1 MCRLPCLKALPIV
14 LFCLAATGC
23 SSLST
28 SPDYLARA
36 DSDRQNLVSW
46 SELDAGAETAYLDDL
61 VSSDDLSA
69 LIAEARAAN
78 PDLGQT
84 LLSLEILRA
93 QYRATQADQ
102 LPDVEAGFGA
112 NKVEDLD
119 AAYTTSISISWEL
132 DLWAKISDE
141 ASAAASD
148 VAEQL
153 ALYQA
158 ARDTLS
164 AEVMQGWL
172 KLVNLNRSVAIEKQ
186 RVELLEK
193 NEQWIL
199 QRYRSGLGDLE
210 DLDSAQTSAASARA
224 SLIAT
229 QESLQQQQR
238 VLNLLLGRSYG
249 STAIAADYPQVL
261 LPLAG
266 LADQTLQRRP
276 DLKAAYLAIEA
287 SDFRTSVAYK
297 EMLPSISLG
306 AALSDTG
313 TSPAEALLKN
323 PVWSLLGQLT
333 APLFR
338 GGELKANA
346 EAAEL
351 STARSY
357 QAYRETLLNAV
368 QEVENAIGQES
379 SLAKQQQ
386 QIDSALLSARRNY
399 EQYQQK
405 YRNGL
410 VSVIDLLEV
419 QRQTFDLESQLNDL
433 IYQRLSNR
441 ITLGLALGLGIK
453 ETDQS

>member
-1 MCRLPCLKALPIV
+1 MA
-14 LFCLAATGC
+14 LFCLATAGC

-28 SPDYLARA
+28 SPDYLAQA

-46 SELDAGAETAYLDDL
+46 SELDAGSESAYLDDL
-61 VSSDDLSA
+61 VSSGDLNA

-112 NKVEDLD
+112 NKTEDLD
-119 AAYTTSISISWEL
+119 TSYTGSISVSWEL

-158 ARDTLS
+158 ARDTLA

-172 KLVNLNRSVAIEKQ
+172 KLVNLNRSVAIEEQ

-193 NEQWIL
+193 NEEWIL

-210 DLDSAQTSAASARA
+210 DLDSAQSSAASARA
-224 SLIAT
+224 SLFAT
-229 QESLQQQQR
+229 LESLQQQQR
-238 VLNLLLGRSYG
+238 ALNLLLGRSHG

-261 LPLAG
+261 LPLAD

-287 SDFRTSVAYK
+287 NDFRTSVAYK
-297 EMLPSISLG
+297 EMLPSISLE

-313 TSPAEALLKN
+313 TSPSEALLRN

-351 STARSY
+351 TTARSY

-368 QEVENAIGQES
+368 QEVENAISQES

-399 EQYQQK
+399 QQYQQK

-410 VSVIDLLEV
+410 VSVLDLLEV
-419 QRQTFDLESQLNDL
+419 QEQTFDLESQLNDL
-433 IYQRLSNR
+433 IYERLSNR

-453 ETDQS
+453 EADQS

>member
-1 MCRLPCLKALPIV
+1 MCRFPCLKALPIV
-14 LFCLAATGC
+14 LFWLAAAGC

-28 SPDYLARA
+28 SPDYLAQA

-46 SELDAGAETAYLDDL
+46 SELDEGSETAYLDDL
-61 VSSDDLSA
+61 LNSGDLNV

-93 QYRATQADQ
+93 QYRATRADQ
-102 LPDVEAGFGA
+102 LPDIEAGFGA
-112 NKVEDLD
+112 NTTEDLD
-119 AAYTTSISISWEL
+119 TTYTGSISISWEL

-158 ARDTLS
+158 ARDTLA

-172 KLVNLNRSVAIEKQ
+172 KLVNLNRSVAIEMQ

-210 DLDSAQTSAASARA
+210 DLDSAQSSAASARA
-224 SLIAT
+224 TLISV

-238 VLNLLLGRSYG
+238 ALNLLLGRSHG

-261 LPLAG
+261 LPLAD

-287 SDFRTSVAYK
+287 NDFRTSVAYK
-297 EMLPSISLG
+297 EMLPSISLE
-306 AALSDTG
+306 AALSETG
-313 TSPAEALLKN
+313 TPPSEALLRN

-351 STARSY
+351 TTARSY

-399 EQYQQK
+399 QQYQQK

-410 VSVIDLLEV
+410 VSVLDLLEV
-419 QRQTFDLESQLNDL
+419 QQQTFDLESQLNDL
-433 IYQRLSNR
+433 TYERLSNR

>member
-1 MCRLPCLKALPIV
+1 MCRYPCPKVLLIALC
-14 LFCLAATGC
+14 CLLASGC

-28 SPDYLARA
+28 SPDYLAQA

-46 SELDAGAETAYLDDL
+46 SELDAGSETAYLDDL
-61 VSSDDLSA
+61 VNSDDLSA
-69 LIAEARAAN
+69 LIAEAREAN

-102 LPDVEAGFGA
+102 LPEVEAGFGA
-112 NKVEDLD
+112 NKTEDID
-119 AAYTTSISISWEL
+119 TSYTGSISVSWEL

-158 ARDTLS
+158 ARDTLA

-172 KLVNLNRSVAIEKQ
+172 KLVNLNRSVAIAEQ

-210 DLDSAQTSAASARA
+210 DLDSAQSSAASARA
-224 SLIAT
+224 SLFAT

-238 VLNLLLGRSYG
+238 ALNLLLGQSHG
-249 STAIAADYPQVL
+249 STAIATDYPQVL
-261 LPLAG
+261 LPLAD

-313 TSPAEALLKN
+313 TSPGEALLKN

-338 GGELKANA
+338 GGELEANA
-346 EAAEL
+346 EVAEL

-399 EQYQQK
+399 QQYQQK

-410 VSVIDLLEV
+410 VSVLDLLEV

>member
-1 MCRLPCLKALPIV
+1 MDV
-14 LFCLAATGC
+14 GSET
-23 SSLST
+23 T
-28 SPDYLARA
+28 YL
-36 DSDRQNLVSW
+36 NELVNSRD
-46 SELDAGAETAYLDDL
+46 LD
-61 VSSDDLSA
+61 A

-78 PDLGQT
+78 PDLKQT
-84 LLSLEILRA
+84 LLSLDILRA

-102 LPDVEAGFGA
+102 LPDVEAGLGA
-112 NKVEDLD
+112 NRTEDLD
-119 AAYTTSISISWEL
+119 TAYTGTVSVSWEL
-132 DLWAKISDE
+132 DLWSKISDE
-141 ASAAASD
+141 ASAAAGD

-158 ARDTLS
+158 ARDTLA
-164 AEVMQGWL
+164 AEVIQGWL
-172 KLVNLNRSVAIEKQ
+172 KLVNLNRSVAIETQ

-210 DLDSAQTSAASARA
+210 DLDSAQSSAASARA
-224 SLIAT
+224 ALIAV

-238 VLNLLLGRSYG
+238 VLNLLLGRSHG
-249 STAIAADYPQVL
+249 STVIASSYPQVL
-261 LPLAG
+261 LPLAD

-276 DLKAAYLAIEA
+276 DLKAAYVAIEA
-287 SDFRTSVAYK
+287 NDFRASLAYK
-297 EMLPSISLG
+297 EMLPSISLE

-313 TSPAEALLKN
+313 TSPSEALLRN

-338 GGELKANA
+338 GGELQANA

-351 STARSY
+351 TAAKSY
-357 QAYRETLLNAV
+357 QAYRETLLKAV
-368 QEVENAIGQES
+368 QEVEDAIGQES

-399 EQYQQK
+399 QQYQQK

-410 VSVIDLLEV
+410 VSVLDLLEV
-419 QRQTFDLESQLNDL
+419 QQQTFDLESQLNDL
-433 IYQRLSNR
+433 TYDRLSNR

-453 ETDQS
+453 ETGQS

>member
-1 MCRLPCLKALPIV
+1 MYRLPCSKVVLTALC
-14 LFCLAATGC
+14 CLVIAGC

-28 SPDYLARA
+28 RTDYLAQA
-36 DSDRQNLVSW
+36 DAERQNVVSW
-46 SELDAGAETAYLDDL
+46 SEMDVGSETAYLNDL
-61 VSSDDLSA
+61 VNSSDLDA

-78 PDLGQT
+78 PDLRQT
-84 LLSLEILRA
+84 LLSLDILRA

-102 LPDVEAGFGA
+102 LPDVEAGFGV
-112 NKVEDLD
+112 NRTETTDT
-119 AAYTTSISISWEL
+119 AYTGTVSVSWEL
-132 DLWAKISDE
+132 DLWSKISDE
-141 ASAAASD
+141 ASAAAGD

-158 ARDTLS
+158 ARDTLA

-172 KLVNLNRSVAIEKQ
+172 KLVNLNRSVAIETQ

-210 DLDSAQTSAASARA
+210 DLDSAQSSAASARA
-224 SLIAT
+224 TLIAVK
-229 QESLQQQQR
+229 ESLQQQQR
-238 VLNLLLGRSYG
+238 ALNILLGRSHG
-249 STAIAADYPQVL
+249 STAIASGYPQVL
-261 LPLAG
+261 LPLTD

-276 DLKAAYLAIEA
+276 DLKAAYVAIEA
-287 SDFRTSVAYK
+287 NNFRSSVAYK
-297 EMLPSISLG
+297 EMLPSISLE

-313 TSPAEALLKN
+313 ASPSDALLKN

-346 EAAEL
+346 DVAEL
-351 STARSY
+351 NTARSY

-368 QEVENAIGQES
+368 QEVEDAIGQEM

-386 QIDSALLSARRNY
+386 QINSALLSARRNY
-399 EQYQQK
+399 QQYQQK

-410 VSVIDLLEV
+410 VSVLDLLEV
-419 QRQTFDLESQLNDL
+419 QQQTFDLESQLNDL
-433 IYQRLSNR
+433 TYDRLSNR
-441 ITLGLALGLGIK
+441 ITIGLALGLGIK
-453 ETDQS
+453 ETGQS